1 MPIPDAAFAQWLRD
15 GVLYEASTDAALAAA
30 WGPDA
35 VETEIVSPLALLADA
50 ATEAARQQGFL
61 GGPLAV
67 ETHDVPGLRL
77 DLHLRPVTIVAD
89 RLGYD
94 AGLTVFVIGVE
105 EQQDARRTTL
115 TVLRKL
121 T

>member
-1 MPIPDAAFAQWLRD
+1 VTVDAGTIGWLKTS
-15 GVLYEASTDAALAAA
+15 VLYEASTSAPLAAA
-30 WGPDA
+30 WGGDA

-50 ATEAARQQGFL
+50 TIEAARQQSFL

-77 DLHLRPVTIVAD
+77 DLYLRPVTIVGD

-94 AGLTVFVIGVE
+94 AGVTVFVIGVQ
-105 EQQDARRTTL
+105 EQEGAKRTTL